1 MGDLGDIRETS
12 GGSVNSIEA
21 THSEFT
27 GWTPQQQQQQQE
39 VVDISECGFT
49 KESLAGSLCAPC
61 RRCSPS
67 EPLRF
72 LFWLGCLTFTQ
83 ALMVSGYL
91 SSVLTT
97 VERRFSLR
105 SSESGLLV
113 SCFDLGSLAVVVFV
127 SYRGGRGRRPRW
139 LGAGGLLVA
148 LGALVFALPHFV
160 TPRHHGAGRPRAST
174 PTAGLLRPAESGRQ
188 RLCAFRL
195 AETGGLELEDQGPR
209 PGLGERPEV
218 GLGQRSWIVRD
229 QRPHS
234 RLSNGPSALLDRG
247 SGPDLDGR
255 SRTVLAHWP
264 ELKVA
269 EGTGVGLDRRS
280 WTRQEQRPQLTL
292 DEGPQTLLGES
303 SWLDGRPKAGLGE
316 KPNAALDG
324 KPEARLGETPQAG
337 LEQWPGASLND
348 RPEAVL
354 GEGPGGEME
363 QAPMPGLDE
372 GSEPDC
378 EQDEAGAKEEGGSQ
392 QRGLPLALFV
402 VAQLLVGIGSTPI
415 YTLGATYLD
424 DNVEPSS
431 SALYLGECP
440 VVSRWRN
447 VNYLAWC
454 TGDRGFDSHGDACC
468 TFGVCM
474 SRSPRGRVD
483 FSPAPPMFPSTFRNA
498 RFEVLAAT
506 TLYVAGALGPAA
518 GYLLGGL
525 LLGTYTHPGESSP
538 VPPGDPTFIGNWW
551 GGFVLC
557 AVALL
562 GVALP
567 LFTFPKKMR
576 GRRKPSVPVTAAVTE
591 QKDAAAAASAAAA
604 SAAAVVEE
612 EEEASLQT
620 FFLNP
625 HRAVLVHVR
634 RRILSSLVSLTEMNS
649 ARENKPTELPRAAWR
664 ILRRPT
670 FVLVSLAY
678 TAECAIVTAFVT
690 FTPKFLEAQFGVP
703 ASRASVYT
711 GAVIVPGAGAGLL
724 LGGFAIKRL
733 GLGVRGAARLAVAC
747 SALSLLSFLLLF
759 SSSSSSSSVAC
770 EEEDAT
776 AGGVDARGYPS
787 RCCGG
792 SRRGC
797 VRARQ
802 RARVWVVAAARK
814 ASECV
819 RACVLGMRLSACLTT
834 ARQLSRRQSNAS
846 EVYGQSF
853 RRRFCCTCCMHRP
866 MTNACKGKKLVLRS
880 LPNPRVWPIFLPRF
894 ADPAGAGT
902 RSSWRRCGAAR
913 GQCEPHEYSP
923 VCGSDG
929 VTYLSPCLAGC
940 TADISRGS
948 AEELNFTSCLC
959 VTAGRRDGTSSEEA
973 RAGRRGRPTKEGRT
987 STGGEGDDEGD
998 DAGPAGYATPGRCPG
1013 KCRTL
1018 APFLAFLFVVT
1029 LVTAGAQPAV
1039 VVVTLRSVDEQ
1050 ERPFALGMQFVLLR
1064 ALAYIP
1070 TPVYFGAVIDATCV
1084 LWGGRGGG
1092 GGGGVGERPAGSC
1105 WRYDTGS
1112 LARAVFSLAVALKL
1126 LGFVFIALA
1135 CYSARGAGNVP
1146 ADGEGPRRRRDAAA
1160 SERVG
1165 PA

>member
-447 VNYLAWC
+447 V
-454 TGDRGFDSHGDACC
+454 
-468 TFGVCM
+468 
-474 SRSPRGRVD
+474 
-483 FSPAPPMFPSTFRNA
+483 
-498 RFEVLAAT
+498 T

-612 EEEASLQT
+612 EEEASLQSRGNKSVPVTTAIT
-620 FFLNP
+620 FG
-625 HRAVLVHVR
+625 RDIR
-634 RRILSSLVSLTEMNS
+634 
-649 ARENKPTELPRAAWR
+649 ELPRAAWR

-759 SSSSSSSSVAC
+759 SSSSSSSVAC

-797 VRARQ
+797 VRARHRASVGLSRPLVKRVST
-802 RARVWVVAAARK
+802 RARACARACLGCVCPPALQRHDNSREDNPMRARFMDKVCAAA
-814 ASECV
+814 
-819 RACVLGMRLSACLTT
+819 SA
-834 ARQLSRRQSNAS
+834 
-846 EVYGQSF
+846 
-853 RRRFCCTCCMHRP
+853 RP

-948 AEELNFTSCLC
+948 AEVSRQGARVGRAGELNFTSCLC